1 MCLSSLY
8 VLPITVIKSLRCNAG
23 CPQRTAYQRIIC
35 TGLFVGY
42 CEIAVCGTMCVSLRA
57 GMLTM
62 LKIAGVVCP
71 VSALKGG
78 WLKIRIGVSLFLFG
92 VWVIGYVEGN

>member
-42 CEIAVCGTMCVSLRA
+42 CAIAVCGTMCVSLRA
-57 GMLTM
+57 GM

-78 WLKIRIGVSLFLFG
+78 
-92 VWVIGYVEGN
+92 

>member
-8 VLPITVIKSLRCNAG
+8 VLPIAVITVMLVVLNVLH
-23 CPQRTAYQRIIC
+23 TRIIC

-42 CEIAVCGTMCVSLRA
+42 CAEWPCAVPCVSVRT
-57 GMLTM
+57 GM

>member
-42 CEIAVCGTMCVSLRA
+42 CAIAVCGTMCVSLRA
-57 GMLTM
+57 GM

-78 WLKIRIGVSLFLFG
+78 WLKIRIRRGLSIPIWCV
-92 VWVIGYVEGN
+92 GYWLC

>member
-1 MCLSSLY
+1 MCLNSLY

-42 CEIAVCGTMCVSLRA
+42 CAIAVCGTMCVSLRT
-57 GMLTM
+57 GSM

-71 VSALKGG
+71 VSALE
-78 WLKIRIGVSLFLFG
+78 GVLA
-92 VWVIGYVEGN
+92 

>member
-42 CEIAVCGTMCVSLRA
+42 CAIAVCGTMCVSLRA
-57 GMLTM
+57 GM

-78 WLKIRIGVSLFLFG
+78 WLKIHRGLSIPIWCV
-92 VWVIGYVEGN
+92 GYWLC

>member
-42 CEIAVCGTMCVSLRA
+42 CAMARYHVCQSTYRYVEDRRRCVSGVRSE
-57 GMLTM
+57 GGLT
-62 LKIAGVVCP
+62 
-71 VSALKGG
+71 
-78 WLKIRIGVSLFLFG
+78 
-92 VWVIGYVEGN
+92 

>member
-1 MCLSSLY
+1 MLLSLVQRTKINVF
-8 VLPITVIKSLRCNAG
+8 VLTLRITDYGHYCNAG

-42 CEIAVCGTMCVSLRA
+42 CAMAVCGTMCVSLRT
-57 GMLTM
+57 GSM

-71 VSALKGG
+71 VSALKGVG
-78 WLKIRIGVSLFLFG
+78 LRSVPTTRISGTEGV
-92 VWVIGYVEGN
+92 

>member
-42 CEIAVCGTMCVSLRA
+42 CAVPGTMVCQSTYRFVEDRRRC
-57 GMLTM
+57 
-62 LKIAGVVCP
+62 VCP

-78 WLKIRIGVSLFLFG
+78 WLKIRIGVSQFLFG